1 MYGFKSDTRT
11 FEKIPG
17 FFEPISRVDHF
28 IVRPVLCHCLELN
41 DVCQMVDK
49 KGDVMKDN
57 MEFDEFGE
65 ELPDAVKAALQQR
78 FGSVPDVPSSID
90 QSILADARRHF
101 EQYGPAA
108 LRMTKRRRVSVWQW
122 TAIGS
127 TVAAACVLFFAMK
140 PDQLQ
145 QQNSFAAR
153 ISAVSPAAEMMADAE
168 LTSDVDFSG
177 RVDILD
183 AFAMARQIRSGR
195 EKLYDI
201 NHDGRFDEAD
211 IDIVAREAVKL

>member
-1 MYGFKSDTRT
+1 M
-11 FEKIPG
+11 
-17 FFEPISRVDHF
+17 
-28 IVRPVLCHCLELN
+28 CHCAELK

-49 KGDVMKDN
+49 NGDVMKDK

-65 ELPDAVKAALQQR
+65 GLPDAVKAALRER
-78 FGSVPDVPSSID
+78 FGSVPDVPSNID

-101 EQYGPAA
+101 EQHGPGA
-108 LRMTKRRRVSVWQW
+108 LRLTKRRRLSVWQW

-140 PDQLQ
+140 PPQPQ
-145 QQNSFAAR
+145 SQNSYAAR
-153 ISAVSPAAEMMADAE
+153 SDAMSPAAELTANAE
-168 LTSDVDFSG
+168 VTSDVDFNG

-183 AFAMARQIRSGR
+183 AFAMARQIRSGQD
-195 EKLYDI
+195 KLYDI
-201 NHDGRFDEAD
+201 NHDGRFDATD